1 MGRWAREN
9 DFDPLVKNA
18 VDSVANV
25 IAPWPFP
32 SDQAVAVLKA
42 IIATESAFDPR
53 AVRGEAHL
61 ADASH
66 GLMQI
71 LFSTAQAAGY
81 PGKTPTDQDRQNLTG
96 LYAPATNIYIAA
108 KHFRNLLT
116 KTGDL
121 ESAWSAYN
129 GGFSPRTSW
138 PYMGFG
144 NRTTAQSGAGHTVC
158 LARDASGKCTHTFIP
173 KAGEFANQP
182 YVDKVKNA
190 YAYFFRNPP
199 SAGIGLTKEISEK
212 GSHTVNQPL
221 VIALLGVLGG
231 LLFLRRKRGSAK

>member
-18 VDSVANV
+18 VDSVANAV
-25 IAPWPFP
+25 AEWPFP
-32 SDQAVAVLKA
+32 RDQAFAVIKA
-42 IIATESAFDPR
+42 IAATESGFNPQ

-71 LFSTAQAAGY
+71 LYSTATAAGY
-81 PGKTPTDQDRQNLTG
+81 PGKPPTDADRINLTG
-96 LYAPATNIYIAA
+96 LYAPATNLYIAA
-108 KHFRNLLT
+108 KHFRNLLVRT
-116 KTGDL
+116 GGDL

-138 PYMGFG
+138 PYSGFG

-158 LARDASGKCTHTFIP
+158 LARDAAGKCIRTFVP

-182 YVDKVKNA
+182 YIDKVKSA
-190 YAYFFRNPP
+190 YDYFFRNPP
-199 SAGIGLTKEISEK
+199 SAGNGLTKEIEK

-221 VIALLGVLGG
+221 VLALLGALGG
-231 LLFLRRKRGSAK
+231 LLFLRRKRG